1 MGAAALQAWLQVR
14 VLVNNRDGVATAKLS
29 ENDLCNVILT
39 SRHFLK
45 NGVALSQVI
54 GKNVYNH
61 LSIAGVL
68 IKHLMKQFFWLHILQ
83 HLWPGTEK
91 PGFMLRNLA
100 LSFGEGVWCWVLWMM
115 VSTKGVSI
123 NLWIPNHLIS
133 GKGSRWGPRQPLQ
146 EVRQECHWWGLPQFG
161 CVAES
166 WQCEEHSECGAWF
179 ACLVW

>member
-1 MGAAALQAWLQVR
+1 MTPSESPCEQPWRGG
-14 VLVNNRDGVATAKLS
+14 DGEVERKWFVQCDSHQPSFS
-29 ENDLCNVILT
+29 EEWCSVVT
-39 SRHFLK
+39 SDC
-45 NGVALSQVI
+45 
-54 GKNVYNH
+54 NH